1 MARLEANLTVKTGQG
16 ADYLCEMS
24 DQYTE
29 ILTAQQVVNN
39 GDEYTQLASFGVASS
54 IGGDAGLRMQG
65 AKLIIVKNK
74 SDIPVELQIQT
85 TEWKDN
91 SNPGD

>member
-29 ILTAQQVVNN
+29 IITSKQKVDNNDAFNTLATFGRSTSGIATA
-39 GDEYTQLASFGVASS
+39 
-54 IGGDAGLRMQG
+54 AGLRMKG
-65 AKLIIVKNK
+65 AKLVVVKCLTN
-74 SDIPVELQIQT
+74 IQ
-85 TEWKDN
+85 KL
-91 SNPGD
+91 